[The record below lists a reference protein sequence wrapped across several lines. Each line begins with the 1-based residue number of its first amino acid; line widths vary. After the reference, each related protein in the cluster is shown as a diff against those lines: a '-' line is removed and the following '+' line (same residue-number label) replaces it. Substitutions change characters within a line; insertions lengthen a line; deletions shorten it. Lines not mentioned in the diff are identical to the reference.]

1 MSEVLVIT
9 GGSRGIGAAT
19 ARLAAERGWKV
30 VTSYLERRAAAEAVV
45 DDIKAAGGEALTLQA
60 DTANEDDVK
69 RLFDAAQSSFGQ
81 VTGLVNNAGML
92 GGPVKLA
99 DLSLEELRRLVDTNL
114 IGPFLTA
121 REAVRRMST
130 ERGGRGGVIV
140 NISSIAARHGS
151 GGERIHYSASKSA
164 INSLTV
170 GLAKEVG
177 REGIR
182 VNSVSPGVTAT
193 DMNPPEIQARFAPIT
208 PARPCRRSHRDR
220 ARDPVR
226 PVIGVVVHEWRRH
239 SGRRRPLKKAVAR

>member
-1 MSEVLVIT
+1 MSDVLVVT

-30 VTSYLERRAAAEAVV
+30 ATCYVERRAPAEAVV
-45 DDIKAAGGEALTLQA
+45 EEIKAAGGSALTVQA

-69 RLFDAAQSSFGQ
+69 RLFDTAQSAFGPIG
-81 VTGLVNNAGML
+81 GLVNNAAMQ
-92 GGPVKLA
+92 GGPVRLA
-99 DLSLEELRRLVDTNL
+99 DLTLAELRQMTDTNL

-130 ERGGRGGVIV
+130 ELGGQGGVIV

-151 GGERIHYSASKSA
+151 GGERIHYSASKAA
-164 INSLTV
+164 INMLTV

-193 DMNPPEIQARFAPIT
+193 DMNPPEMQARFAPIT
-208 PARPCRRSHRDR
+208 PLGRAADPIEIAR
-220 ARDPVR
+220 
-226 PVIGVVVHEWRRH
+226 VILFALSSESSFM
-239 SGRRRPLKKAVAR
+239 SGADILVAGGR